1 MSYEI
6 VLHPVAEKEYH
17 EAYLWYEEQ
26 VKGLGD
32 RFEKAVESRLN
43 QIITKPHM
51 YPKKRGVFR
60 EIKIETFP
68 YVIVY
73 KIYARKRMVFIS
85 AVYHASRN
93 PRRKYRR

>member
-1 MSYEI
+1 VNYQI
-6 VLHPVAEKEYH
+6 VLHPDAEKEYQ

-26 VKGLGD
+26 VQGLGV
-32 RFEKAVESRLN
+32 RFEKAVENRLN
-43 QIITKPHM
+43 QIITKPQM

-60 EIKIETFP
+60 EVKIETFP